1 MILQLLTRIRRAGR
15 SPLWGW
21 IVVLA
26 CLHPVLLGAAARDN
40 FRPLPRAN
48 VPPAPAPKKAEPVV
62 TPPPPAAPVLTPAS
76 TAVAAPA
83 AAVPAP
89 APSAATVQTPP
100 PAPPPPSLL
109 PPNPAA
115 PLKPAA
121 PVAPRGD
128 VEISSDGGFEYDGE
142 TGRVFYRN
150 KVKVLDPAND
160 PKTIITAE
168 WLTTVLPPAGGKVG
182 EIIAIT
188 NVVIKI
194 IDPKGEQVARGSK
207 AVYNATNDIITL
219 TGDPP
224 ILELPAGILY
234 GDGHVVFNRITGQ
247 FQAPGRI
254 RMVARQ
260 GASAPLFGVGSTS
273 GSKTNAPPAPAVP
286 ANRNP

>member
-1 MILQLLTRIRRAGR
+1 MILQLLSGIRTAGR
-15 SPLWGW
+15 SPVWGRL
-21 IVVLA
+21 VVLA
-26 CLHPVLLGAAARDN
+26 CLYPVLMGAAARDN
-40 FRPLPRAN
+40 FRPLPRATL
-48 VPPAPAPKKAEPVV
+48 PPAPAPAPKKVEPVV
-62 TPPPPAAPVLTPAS
+62 TPPPAAPAAPVV
-76 TAVAAPA
+76 TA
-83 AAVPAP
+83 
-89 APSAATVQTPP
+89 TPP
-100 PAPPPPSLL
+100 PAAPATVTPAPASAAVQPPPAPPSLL

-194 IDPKGEQVARGSK
+194 IDPKGDQVARGSK

-260 GASAPLFGVGSTS
+260 GASAPLFGVGSS
-273 GSKTNAPPAPAVP
+273 NGSKTNAPPATPTP